1 MKTYKYITDDVVA
14 VIDEDG
20 LSRMSMLASAVPE
33 GETILPADPIEE
45 PVPQSIT
52 FAQLVIGLVAEGW
65 ITQAEGEAWLV
76 GTLPAAVEA
85 VINSLPLNHQFIARA
100 RATRPSEVLRS
111 DPLVSTLAT
120 AQGKTPEQL
129 DDFFRMYSL
138 I

>member
-1 MKTYKYITDDVVA
+1 MKTYKYITDTVVA

-20 LSRMSMLASAVPE
+20 ISRMSMLASAVPE
-33 GETILPADPIEE
+33 EETILPADPIEE

-76 GTLPAAVEA
+76 GTLPAAVET

-111 DPLVSTLAT
+111 DPLVSTLAA
-120 AQGKTPEQL
+120 AQGKTPAQL
-129 DDFFRMYSL
+129 DEFFRMYSL